1 MGTQMDRSRVVA
13 RWATRAGPVA
23 AALILLAFLATRSS
37 VLAVPAG
44 PPPIAAGCSVQAL
57 GTLGGLFGN
66 AVAVNHQGVAVGI
79 ADDAKGVAQPVL
91 WRGTTPQRLITGLSG
106 SVPLAVN
113 AAGQVIGTGVDT
125 ATGSPAGWAWS
136 RGRATRLK
144 EHRSRG
150 SSPDPGRPVAH
161 EHRVAWPESIND
173 HGVIVGVLLPEEGG
187 PAEASGHAGE
197 DENDWAAVW
206 PSPSSEP
213 VVLSPLRGDQGA
225 HAFAVDGRGRAAGV
239 SQGAKFTPV
248 VWEASGQPRA
258 LPTLGGG
265 YGIVRGLS
273 DSGVAVGDAVR
284 ADGGDH
290 AVMWDAAG
298 RITDLGLPSGARS
311 AKAETI
317 LPNGVIVGT
326 AELPVPGGGW
336 RTQAV
341 QWTAP
346 GAVQVLPSA
355 AGAAA
360 NAGDSTTVA
369 GYRADGAG
377 GRHPTLW
384 RCER

>member
-1 MGTQMDRSRVVA
+1 VSAQMDRPRVAA
-13 RWATRAGPVA
+13 RWAKRAAPVA
-23 AALILLAFLATRSS
+23 AVLALLAFLAIRSS
-37 VLAVPAG
+37 SLAVPAG
-44 PPPIAAGCSVQAL
+44 PPPVAAGCSVQAL
-57 GTLGGLFGN
+57 GTLGGSFGN
-66 AVAVNHQGVAVGI
+66 AVAVNRQGVAVGI

-91 WRGTTPQRLITGLSG
+91 WRGAKPQRLVTGVSR

-113 AAGQVIGTGVDT
+113 AAGQVIGTGLDT
-125 ATGSPAGWAWS
+125 ATGSQAGWAWS

-144 EHRSRG
+144 T
-150 SSPDPGRPVAH
+150 H
-161 EHRVAWPESIND
+161 EDRVAWPESIND
-173 HGVIVGVLLPEEGG
+173 HGVIVGVLLPDEGG

-197 DENDWAAVW
+197 DENEWAAVW
-206 PSPSSEP
+206 PSPSSKP
-213 VVLSPLRGDQGA
+213 VVLSPLPGDRGA
-225 HAFAVDGRGRAAGV
+225 HAFAVDGRGRAAGI
-239 SQGAKFTPV
+239 SQGTKFTPV
-248 VWEASGQPRA
+248 IWDASRRPRA

-284 ADGGDH
+284 ADGADH

-298 RITDLGLPSGARS
+298 RITDLGLPGGARS

-326 AELPVPGGGW
+326 AELPVRGGGW

-346 GAVQVLPSA
+346 GAMQVLPSA

-360 NAGDSTTVA
+360 NAGDSRTVA
-369 GYRADGAG
+369 GYSADGAG

-384 RCER
+384 RCGR

>member
-1 MGTQMDRSRVVA
+1 MSTQMDRPQVAA
-13 RWATRAGPVA
+13 RWATRAAPVA
-23 AALILLAFLATRSS
+23 AVLVLLAFLATRSS
-37 VLAVPAG
+37 VQAVAAG
-44 PPPIAAGCSVQAL
+44 PAPIAAGCSVQTL
-57 GTLGGLFGN
+57 RTLGGLFGN

-91 WRGTTPQRLITGLSG
+91 WRGTTPQRLVTGLSG

-113 AAGQVIGTGVDT
+113 AAGQVIGTGVDAAT
-125 ATGSPAGWAWS
+125 ASPAGWAWS

-144 EHRSRG
+144 
-150 SSPDPGRPVAH
+150 AH
-161 EHRVAWPESIND
+161 EHRAARPESISD
-173 HGVIVGVLLPEEGG
+173 HGVIVGALLPDEGG
-187 PAEASGHAGE
+187 PAEASAHAHE
-197 DENDWAAVW
+197 DHDYWAALW
-206 PSPSSEP
+206 ASPSSEP

-225 HAFAVDGRGRAAGV
+225 HAFAVDGRGRAAGI
-239 SQGAKFTPV
+239 SQGATFTPV

-284 ADGGDH
+284 ADGADH

-298 RITDLGLPSGARS
+298 RITDLGVPAGARS
-311 AKAETI
+311 ARAETI

-346 GAVQVLPSA
+346 GAMQVLPAA

-384 RCER
+384 RCGR

>member
-1 MGTQMDRSRVVA
+1 MGTQMDHFRVA
-13 RWATRAGPVA
+13 TRWATRAGPVA
-23 AALILLAFLATRSS
+23 AVLVLLVFLATRSS
-37 VLAVPAG
+37 VQAVPAG
-44 PPPIAAGCSVQAL
+44 PPPVAAGCNVQAL

-66 AVAVNHQGVAVGI
+66 VVAVNRQGVAVGI

-91 WRGTTPQRLITGLSG
+91 WRGTAPQRLITGVSR

-113 AAGQVIGTGVDT
+113 AAGQVIGTGLAT
-125 ATGSPAGWAWS
+125 ATGSPAGSAWS

-144 EHRSRG
+144 
-150 SSPDPGRPVAH
+150 AH
-161 EHRVAWPESIND
+161 EDRVARPEAIND
-173 HGVIVGVLLPEEGG
+173 HGVIVGALLPDEGG
-187 PAEASGHAGE
+187 PAEASAHAGE
-197 DENDWAAVW
+197 DDNAWAAVW
-206 PSPSSEP
+206 QSPSSEP
-213 VVLSPLRGDQGA
+213 MVLSPLPGDQGA
-225 HAFAVDGRGRAAGV
+225 HAFAVDGRGRAAGI

-248 VWEASGQPRA
+248 IWELSGRPRA

-273 DSGVAVGDAVR
+273 DTGVAVGDAVR
-284 ADGGDH
+284 ADGADH

-298 RITDLGLPSGARS
+298 RITDLGLPSGVRS
-311 AKAETI
+311 AKAEAI

-346 GAVQVLPSA
+346 GALQVLPSA

-360 NAGDSTTVA
+360 NAGHSTTAA

>member
-1 MGTQMDRSRVVA
+1 MGTHRDRSRVAV

-23 AALILLAFLATRSS
+23 AALVLLAFLATRSS
-37 VLAVPAG
+37 VLAVPTG
-44 PPPIAAGCSVQAL
+44 PPPIAARCSVQAL
-57 GTLGGLFGN
+57 RTLGGTFGN

-91 WRGTTPQRLITGLSG
+91 WRGSTPQRLITGLSR

-113 AAGQVIGTGVDT
+113 AAGQVIGTGVNT
-125 ATGSPAGWAWS
+125 ATGKLAGWAWS

-144 EHRSRG
+144 VHDHR
-150 SSPDPGRPVAH
+150 A
-161 EHRVAWPESIND
+161 AWPEAIND
-173 HGVIVGVLLPEEGG
+173 HGVIVGALLPHEGG
-187 PAEASGHAGE
+187 PAEASGHAHAGGE
-197 DENDWAAVW
+197 DENDWATLWA
-206 PSPSSEP
+206 SPSSEP
-213 VVLSPLRGDQGA
+213 MALSPLRGDQGA

-248 VWEASGQPRA
+248 IWDAAGQPRA

-284 ADGGDH
+284 ADGAEH

-341 QWTAP
+341 QWTAL
-346 GAVQVLPSA
+346 GALQVLPSA

-360 NAGDSTTVA
+360 NAGDSMAVA

-384 RCER
+384 RCES

>member
-1 MGTQMDRSRVVA
+1 MRTQQDRFRRTWRRPVH
-13 RWATRAGPVA
+13 AGFVA
-23 AALILLAFLATRSS
+23 AALVALAALGARSS
-37 VLAVPAG
+37 VLAEPAAR
-44 PPPIAAGCSVQAL
+44 PPTAADCSVQML
-57 GTLGGLFGN
+57 GTLGGPSGN
-66 AVAVNHQGVAVGI
+66 VVAVNRLGVAVGI
-79 ADDAKGVAQPVL
+79 ADDAKGAAQPVM
-91 WRGTTPQRLITGLSG
+91 WRGTRPQRLVTGLAG

-113 AAGQVIGTGVDT
+113 AAGQVTGTGLDT
-125 ATGSPAGWAWS
+125 ATGSPAGWVWS
-136 RGRATRLK
+136 HGQATRLK
-144 EHRSRG
+144 VPE
-150 SSPDPGRPVAH
+150 D
-161 EHRVAWPESIND
+161 RVAWPESIND
-173 HGVIVGVLLPEEGG
+173 HGVIAGALGPDEGG

-197 DENDWAAVW
+197 DDNDWAAVW
-206 PSPSSEP
+206 ASPSSEP
-213 VVLSPLRGDQGA
+213 VVLRPLRGDQGA
-225 HAFAVDGRGRAAGV
+225 HAFAVDGSGRAAGV
-239 SQGAKFTPV
+239 SQGARFSPV

-284 ADGGDH
+284 ADGADH

-311 AKAETI
+311 AKAEAI
-317 LPNGVIVGT
+317 LPDGVIVGT
-326 AELPVPGGGW
+326 AELPVPGGWG
-336 RTQAV
+336 TQAV

-346 GAVQVLPSA
+346 DAVQLLPSA

>member
-1 MGTQMDRSRVVA
+1 M
-13 RWATRAGPVA
+13 
-23 AALILLAFLATRSS
+23 
-37 VLAVPAG
+37 
-44 PPPIAAGCSVQAL
+44 
-57 GTLGGLFGN
+57 FGN
-66 AVAVNHQGVAVGI
+66 VVAVNRQGVAVGI

-91 WRGTTPQRLITGLSG
+91 WRGTAPQRLITGLSR
-106 SVPLAVN
+106 SIPLAVN
-113 AAGQVIGTGVDT
+113 AAGQVIGTGVDA

-144 EHRSRG
+144 
-150 SSPDPGRPVAH
+150 AH
-161 EHRVAWPESIND
+161 EDRVAWPESIND
-173 HGVIVGVLLPEEGG
+173 HGVIVGALPPDESGQ
-187 PAEASGHAGE
+187 ADASAHAGE
-197 DENDWAAVW
+197 DENEWAAVW
-206 PSPSSEP
+206 PSPSSKP
-213 VVLSPLRGDQGA
+213 VLLSPLRGDKGA
-225 HAFAVDGRGRAAGV
+225 HAFVVDGRGRAAGI
-239 SQGAKFTPV
+239 SQGAKVTPV
-248 VWEASGQPRA
+248 IWDAARRPRA

-284 ADGGDH
+284 ADGADH

-326 AELPVPGGGW
+326 AELPVRGGGW

-346 GAVQVLPSA
+346 GAMQVLPSA
-355 AGAAA
+355 AGAEA
-360 NAGDSTTVA
+360 NAGHSRTVA

-384 RCER
+384 RCGR

>member
-1 MGTQMDRSRVVA
+1 MSTQMNRSRVAA
-13 RWATRAGPVA
+13 RWATRAGPVL
-23 AALILLAFLATRSS
+23 AALGLLAFLVTRSS
-37 VLAVPAG
+37 LAEPAAMPAG
-44 PPPIAAGCSVQAL
+44 PPPLAAGCSVQAL
-57 GTLGGLFGN
+57 GTLGGPFGN
-66 AVAVNHQGVAVGI
+66 VVAVNQGVAVGI
-79 ADDAKGVAQPVL
+79 ADDPNGVAQPVL
-91 WRGTTPQRLITGLSG
+91 WRGTTPRRLSTGLPR

-113 AAGQVIGTGVDT
+113 AAGQVIGTGLDT
-125 ATGSPAGWAWS
+125 AAGSPAGWAWS

-144 EHRSRG
+144 
-150 SSPDPGRPVAH
+150 AH
-161 EHRVAWPESIND
+161 EDRVAWPEAIND
-173 HGVIVGVLLPEEGG
+173 RGVIVGALLPDEGG
-187 PAEASGHAGE
+187 PAEDHATAGE
-197 DENDWAAVW
+197 DDNAWAAVW
-206 PSPSSEP
+206 ASPSSEP
-213 VVLSPLRGDQGA
+213 SVLAPLRGDQGA
-225 HAFAVDGRGRAAGV
+225 HAFAVDGAGRAAGI
-239 SQGAKFTPV
+239 SQGATFTPV
-248 VWEASGQPRA
+248 VWEASGQARA

-273 DSGVAVGDAVR
+273 DSGVAVGDAIR
-284 ADGGDH
+284 ADGADH
-290 AVMWDAAG
+290 AVLWDAAG
-298 RITDLGLPSGARS
+298 RITDLGRPSGARS

-346 GAVQVLPSA
+346 GAVQVLPAA

-360 NAGDSTTVA
+360 NAGHSTTVA

>member
-1 MGTQMDRSRVVA
+1 MGTQMDRHRVAA
-13 RWATRAGPVA
+13 RWAARAAPVA
-23 AALILLAFLATRSS
+23 AILVLLAFLATRPSG
-37 VLAVPAG
+37 LAVPAS
-44 PPPIAAGCSVQAL
+44 PPPVAAGCSVQAL
-57 GTLGGLFGN
+57 GTLGGSFGN
-66 AVAVNHQGVAVGI
+66 AVAVNRQGVAVGI

-91 WRGTTPQRLITGLSG
+91 WRGTKPQRIVTGVSR

-113 AAGQVIGTGVDT
+113 AAGQVIGTGLDT

-144 EHRSRG
+144 T
-150 SSPDPGRPVAH
+150 H
-161 EHRVAWPESIND
+161 EDRVAWPESIND
-173 HGVIVGVLLPEEGG
+173 HGVIVGVLLPDEGG
-187 PAEASGHAGE
+187 PAEASGHAGGHAGE
-197 DENDWAAVW
+197 DENAWAAVW
-206 PSPSSEP
+206 PSPSKEP
-213 VVLSPLRGDQGA
+213 VVLSPLPGDGGA
-225 HAFAVDGRGRAAGV
+225 HAFAVDGRGRAAGI

-248 VWEASGQPRA
+248 IWDAARQPHA

-284 ADGGDH
+284 ADGADH

-298 RITDLGLPSGARS
+298 RITDLGLPGGARS

-326 AELPVPGGGW
+326 AELPVRGGGW

-346 GAVQVLPSA
+346 AAMQVLPSA

-360 NAGDSTTVA
+360 NAGDSRTVA

-384 RCER
+384 RCGR

>member
-1 MGTQMDRSRVVA
+1 MGTQMDRHRVAA
-13 RWATRAGPVA
+13 RWAARAAPVA
-23 AALILLAFLATRSS
+23 AILVLLAFLATRSS
-37 VLAVPAG
+37 GSGLAVPAS
-44 PPPIAAGCSVQAL
+44 PPPVAAGCSIQAL
-57 GTLGGLFGN
+57 GTLGGSFGN
-66 AVAVNHQGVAVGI
+66 AVAVNRQGVAVGI

-91 WRGTTPQRLITGLSG
+91 WRGTKPQRMVTGVSR

-113 AAGQVIGTGVDT
+113 AAGQVIGTGLDS

-144 EHRSRG
+144 T
-150 SSPDPGRPVAH
+150 H
-161 EHRVAWPESIND
+161 EDRVAWPEAIND
-173 HGVIVGVLLPEEGG
+173 HGVIVGVLLPDEGG
-187 PAEASGHAGE
+187 PAEASGHAGGHAGE
-197 DENDWAAVW
+197 DENAWAAVW
-206 PSPSSEP
+206 PSPSKEP
-213 VVLSPLRGDQGA
+213 VVLSPLPGDGGA
-225 HAFAVDGRGRAAGV
+225 HAFAVDGRGRAAGI

-248 VWEASGQPRA
+248 IWDAARQPRA

-284 ADGGDH
+284 ADGADH

-298 RITDLGLPSGARS
+298 RITDLGLPGGARS

-326 AELPVPGGGW
+326 AELPVRGGGW

-346 GAVQVLPSA
+346 GAMQVLPSA
-355 AGAAA
+355 AGAEA
-360 NAGDSTTVA
+360 NAGDSRTVA
-369 GYRADGAG
+369 GYSADGAG

-384 RCER
+384 RCGR

>member
-1 MGTQMDRSRVVA
+1 MGTPIDRSRVAA
-13 RWATRAGPVA
+13 RWAARAAPVA
-23 AALILLAFLATRSS
+23 AAIVLLAFLATRSS
-37 VLAVPAG
+37 SSSVLAVAAS
-44 PPPIAAGCSVQAL
+44 PPPVAAGCSVQAL

-66 AVAVNHQGVAVGI
+66 VVAVNHQGVAVGI

-91 WRGTTPQRLITGLSG
+91 WRGTAPRRLITGLSR
-106 SVPLAVN
+106 SVPLGVN
-113 AAGQVIGTGVDT
+113 AAGQVIGTGLDT
-125 ATGSPAGWAWS
+125 ATGSRAGWAWS

-144 EHRSRG
+144 
-150 SSPDPGRPVAH
+150 AH
-161 EHRVAWPESIND
+161 EDRVARPESINNR
-173 HGVIVGVLLPEEGG
+173 GVIVGALLPNEGG
-187 PAEASGHAGE
+187 PDEASEHAGE
-197 DENDWAAVW
+197 DENEWAAVW

-225 HAFAVDGRGRAAGV
+225 HAFAVDGRGRAAGI

-248 VWEASGQPRA
+248 VWETPGQPRA

-265 YGIVRGLS
+265 YGIVRALS

-284 ADGGDH
+284 ADGADH
-290 AVMWDAAG
+290 AVLWDAAG

-317 LPNGVIVGT
+317 LSNGKIVGT

-346 GAVQVLPSA
+346 GSMQVLPAA

-360 NAGDSTTVA
+360 NAGHSTTVA

>member
-1 MGTQMDRSRVVA
+1 MGTQMDRSRVAA

-23 AALILLAFLATRSS
+23 AALVLLVFLATRSS
-37 VLAVPAG
+37 LQAGPAG
-44 PPPIAAGCSVQAL
+44 PPPVAAGCSVQAL
-57 GTLGGLFGN
+57 GTLGGTFGD

-91 WRGTTPQRLITGLSG
+91 WRGSTPQRLITGLSR

-113 AAGQVIGTGVDT
+113 AAGQVVGTGVDA
-125 ATGSPAGWAWS
+125 ATGSLAGWVWS
-136 RGRATRLK
+136 GGRATRLK
-144 EHRSRG
+144 AHAHR
-150 SSPDPGRPVAH
+150 A
-161 EHRVAWPESIND
+161 AWPEAIND
-173 HGVIVGVLLPEEGG
+173 HGVIVGALLPHEGG
-187 PAEASGHAGE
+187 PAEASGHAHAGGE
-197 DENDWAAVW
+197 DENDWAALW
-206 PSPSSEP
+206 ASASSEP
-213 VVLSPLRGDQGA
+213 TQLSPLHGDQGA

-239 SQGAKFTPV
+239 SQGARFTPV
-248 VWEASGQPRA
+248 VWDAPGQPRA

-273 DSGVAVGDAVR
+273 DAGVAVGDAVR
-284 ADGGDH
+284 ADGTDH
-290 AVMWDAAG
+290 AVMWDPAG

-346 GAVQVLPSA
+346 AAMQVLPSA

-369 GYRADGAG
+369 GHRADGAG

-384 RCER
+384 RCQQ

>member
-1 MGTQMDRSRVVA
+1 MGTQMDRSRVAV

-23 AALILLAFLATRSS
+23 AALILLPLLATKSS

-66 AVAVNHQGVAVGI
+66 AVAVNRQGVAVGI

-91 WRGTTPQRLITGLSG
+91 WRGRTPQRLITGLSG

-125 ATGSPAGWAWS
+125 AKGSPAGWAWS

-144 EHRSRG
+144 
-150 SSPDPGRPVAH
+150 AH
-161 EHRVAWPESIND
+161 EDRVAWPEAIND
-173 HGVIVGVLLPEEGG
+173 HGVIVGVLLPDEGG

-284 ADGGDH
+284 ADGADH

-326 AELPVPGGGW
+326 AELAVRGGGW

-341 QWTAP
+341 HWTAP
-346 GAVQVLPSA
+346 GAIQVLPSA

>member
-1 MGTQMDRSRVVA
+1 MSTQMDRSRVAA
-13 RWATRAGPVA
+13 RWATRAGPVL
-23 AALILLAFLATRSS
+23 AALGLLAFVATRSS
-37 VLAVPAG
+37 LAVPAAVPAA

-66 AVAVNHQGVAVGI
+66 VVAVNQGVAVGI
-79 ADDAKGVAQPVL
+79 ADDPKGVAQPVL
-91 WRGTTPQRLITGLSG
+91 WRGTTPRRLITGLSH
-106 SVPLAVN
+106 SVPLGVN
-113 AAGQVIGTGVDT
+113 AGGQVIGTGVDT
-125 ATGSPAGWAWS
+125 ARGSPAGWAWS

-144 EHRSRG
+144 
-150 SSPDPGRPVAH
+150 AH
-161 EHRVAWPESIND
+161 EDRVAWPEAIND
-173 HGVIVGVLLPEEGG
+173 RGVIVGALLPDEGG
-187 PAEASGHAGE
+187 PAEDHATAGE
-197 DENDWAAVW
+197 DDNAWAAVW
-206 PSPSSEP
+206 ASPSSEP
-213 VVLSPLRGDQGA
+213 SVLAPLRGDQGA
-225 HAFAVDGRGRAAGV
+225 HAFAVDGAGRAAGI
-239 SQGAKFTPV
+239 SQGATFTPV
-248 VWEASGQPRA
+248 VWEASGQARA

-273 DSGVAVGDAVR
+273 DSGVAVGDAIR
-284 ADGGDH
+284 ADGADH
-290 AVMWDAAG
+290 AVLWDAAG
-298 RITDLGLPSGARS
+298 RITDLGRPSGARS

-346 GAVQVLPSA
+346 GAVQVLPAA

-360 NAGDSTTVA
+360 NAGHSTTVA

>member
-1 MGTQMDRSRVVA
+1 MGTRMDHSRVAA

-23 AALILLAFLATRSS
+23 AAFLLLAFLATRSS
-37 VLAVPAG
+37 GLAVPAS

-57 GTLGGLFGN
+57 GTLGGMFGN
-66 AVAVNHQGVAVGI
+66 AVAVNRQGVAVGI

-91 WRGTTPQRLITGLSG
+91 WRGRTPQRLITGLSG

-144 EHRSRG
+144 
-150 SSPDPGRPVAH
+150 AH
-161 EHRVAWPESIND
+161 EHRVAWPEAIND
-173 HGVIVGVLLPEEGG
+173 HGVIVGALLPDEGG

-197 DENDWAAVW
+197 DDNDWAAVW
-206 PSPSSEP
+206 ASPTSDP
-213 VVLSPLRGDQGA
+213 VVLRPLRGDQGA
-225 HAFAVDGRGRAAGV
+225 HAFAVNGRGRAAGV

-273 DSGVAVGDAVR
+273 DSGIAVGDAVR
-284 ADGGDH
+284 ADGTDH

-298 RITDLGLPSGARS
+298 RITDLVLPAGARS

-346 GAVQVLPSA
+346 GAMQVLPSA

-360 NAGDSTTVA
+360 NASGSTTVA